1 MKKIAFYSILILITV
16 NCNKNEYADS
26 FSGNWYTVN
35 KDSAFYEE
43 VYIADS
49 MLVHYDNVI
58 HGLIAF
64 NYEIK
69 NDTIFI
75 FHNRDKIINK
85 YKISFKK
92 GSTEKMIFEYE
103 RKTYEFNRLD
113 LAIDDLEGLFRNEAK
128 MDTFL
133 FEVYKR
139 SQKKLME

>member
-1 MKKIAFYSILILITV
+1 MKKIGFYSILILVIV
-16 NCNKNEYADS
+16 NCNKNEYAGS
-26 FSGNWYTVN
+26 VIGNWYTVS

-43 VYIADS
+43 IYITDS
-49 MLVHYDNVI
+49 ILVHYDNAI

-85 YKISFKK
+85 YKISLKK
-92 GSTEKMIFEYE
+92 GTKDKMMFEYE
-103 RKTYEFNRLD
+103 DKTYQFDKLN
-113 LAIDDLEGLFRNEAK
+113 LAIDDLESLFRNEAK

-133 FEVYKR
+133 FEAYKR
-139 SQKKLME
+139 SQKELLE